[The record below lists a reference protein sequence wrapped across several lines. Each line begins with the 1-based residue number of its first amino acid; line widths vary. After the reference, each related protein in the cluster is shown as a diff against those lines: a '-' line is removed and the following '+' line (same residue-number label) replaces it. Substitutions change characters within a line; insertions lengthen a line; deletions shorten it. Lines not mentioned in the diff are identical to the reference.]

1 MLNKEFPRSSLVR
14 ESLTNEN
21 EDKRNEVVIQDDG
34 MTEVLVEWKKHLNSQ
49 KEELGNY
56 FQK

>member
-21 EDKRNEVVIQDDG
+21 EDKTNEVVIQDDG

-49 KEELGNY
+49 KEELENY

>member
-49 KEELGNY
+49 KEELENY

>member
-1 MLNKEFPRSSLVR
+1 MLNREFPRSSLVR

-49 KEELGNY
+49 KEELENY